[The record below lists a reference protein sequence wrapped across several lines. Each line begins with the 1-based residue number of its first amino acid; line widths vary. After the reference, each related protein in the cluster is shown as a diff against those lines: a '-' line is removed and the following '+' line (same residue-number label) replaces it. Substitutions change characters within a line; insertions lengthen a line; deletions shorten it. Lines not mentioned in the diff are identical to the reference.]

1 MSDFSRRDSTKHI
14 GDGDQCRSVS
24 QISDSQHGISI
35 TSRIFKAY
43 DIRGIVDETLTESAV
58 MAVGC
63 VFADLMRERGLR
75 TVVVGRDG
83 RLSSERLQ
91 NALMCGLS
99 AGGVELIDIGL
110 CTSPML
116 YFATHQLQTGTGI
129 QITGSH
135 NPPAYNGLKLM
146 LGGETLY
153 GDAIQ
158 GIRQRVMDDA
168 LLRRVLHMQGGND
181 FRSLPMQVRD
191 KSVSDVSQSVSD
203 FTQTD
208 TDATADV
215 RSQAKQHAIFA
226 SYCARIVSDV
236 RLSRPLHIAIDAG
249 NGVAG
254 AYAGDLFRALGCTV
268 TELFCEVDGNF
279 PSHHPDPSRAENLRD
294 LQTCLASGD
303 AEIGLAFDGDA
314 DRLGVVTKD
323 GNIIDADRLL
333 MLFAKDILMRH
344 AGAKILFDV
353 KCSRLLG
360 SLIVEHGGEP
370 LMWKTGHSMLKAKL
384 KETGAPLAG
393 EMSGH
398 FFFGERWYGFD
409 DGLYAG
415 VRLLEILS
423 RSADASPVLNELP
436 QSFSTPEIQVQMPE
450 GQTHALVERLADSA
464 TFEGAVSVSRVDG
477 LRVDFADGFGLVR
490 ASNTT
495 PVLTLRFEGD
505 TPQRLAQIEMMFRSA
520 IAQCL

>member
-1 MSDFSRRDSTKHI
+1 MSDPSRQDSTPHI
-14 GDGDQCRSVS
+14 GDVDQGCCAS
-24 QISDSQHGISI
+24 QMSDAQHGISI
-35 TSRIFKAY
+35 SSRIFKAY
-43 DIRGIVDETLTESAV
+43 DIRGIVDDTLTESAV

-63 VFADLMRERGLR
+63 VFADLMRERGLQ

-83 RLSSERLQ
+83 RLSSQRLQ
-91 NALMCGLS
+91 NALVRGLS
-99 AGGVELIDIGL
+99 DGGVDIVDIGL
-110 CTSPML
+110 CTSPMM

-158 GIRQRVMDDA
+158 DIRQRVMNVS
-168 LLRRVLHMQGGND
+168 LLERV
-181 FRSLPMQVRD
+181 RSLQHGVGLNPA
-191 KSVSDVSQSVSD
+191 SQ
-203 FTQTD
+203 Q
-208 TDATADV
+208 
-215 RSQAKQHAIFA
+215 AIFA

-236 RLSRPLHIAIDAG
+236 RLSRPMHIAIDAG

-254 AYAGDLFRALGCTV
+254 AFAGDLFRALGCTV
-268 TELFCEVDGNF
+268 TELLCEVDGTF
-279 PSHHPDPSRAENLRD
+279 PNHHPDPSRAENLRD
-294 LQTCLASGD
+294 LQACLASSD

-333 MLFAKDILMRH
+333 MLFAQDVLMRN
-344 AGAKILFDV
+344 AGSKILFDV

-415 VRLLEILS
+415 ARLLEILS
-423 RSADASPVLNELP
+423 RSFDASRVLNELP
-436 QSFSTPEIQVQMPE
+436 QSFSTPEIQVEMEE

-505 TPQRLAQIEMMFRSA
+505 TPQRLAQIESMFRRA
-520 IAQCL
+520 IDSVR